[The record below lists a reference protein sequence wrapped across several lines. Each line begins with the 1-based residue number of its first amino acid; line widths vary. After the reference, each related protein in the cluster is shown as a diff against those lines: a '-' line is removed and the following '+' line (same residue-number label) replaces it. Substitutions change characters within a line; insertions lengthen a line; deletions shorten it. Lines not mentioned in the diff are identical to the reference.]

1 MHRDK
6 ERHTGEILLDVSVSV
21 WVVGSLYGCVL
32 MFSIYLSVVNA
43 VAMATM
49 THPSPPTLVILS
61 LKSTELWL
69 GGFHFRMS
77 SHLPGLYFYRDA
89 KNTETNH
96 FMTKQTMQ
104 EKNNTPILAIKKLM
118 LHIINSNAS
127 PICRAPWKQWD
138 PKEWLHASAFILY
151 LGEIV
156 SIPKPTKM
164 PMYCLNPINLLDH
177 P

>member
-6 ERHTGEILLDVSVSV
+6 DRHTGEILLDVSVSV

-32 MFSIYLSVVNA
+32 MFSIDLSVVNA
-43 VAMATM
+43 VVMATI

-104 EKNNTPILAIKKLM
+104 EKNNTPLLALKKNECYILSTVT
-118 LHIINSNAS
+118 HHQFVGRPENSETQKS
-127 PICRAPWKQWD
+127 D
-138 PKEWLHASAFILY
+138 
-151 LGEIV
+151 V
-156 SIPKPTKM
+156 SIYTVSWRNWL
-164 PMYCLNPINLLDH
+164 YSQTY
-177 P
+177 